1 MEFNPSDSFA
11 DPEKDH
17 EDDESDDTSLVTKK
31 KRNFNA
37 KTEDD
42 DTDKTDKSLA
52 VRDGIGKTLFQKDE
66 SKDDSSEQSQHDA
79 LTWHEDADDLI
90 DPTEISDNELR
101 EISQQIIENHSQQI
115 EAELANVESGS
126 LQEAEL
132 LGAAIFLEDVA
143 EELADGNNLDDE
155 RLNTVTDDTLAIFDG
170 DVSEAS
176 EGMGEANGMN
186 TDVEYPSHL
195 DQVEDDVQQANVVHS
210 NITPSS
216 LVNPSPATS
225 SRQSSFSRP
234 SMASVAHLVSP
245 PSAPNV
251 VDGVNIASTR
261 IENCSQSNHRG
272 ADLLVGGIV
281 GYLIGR
287 RRGRIKTEARLIPIQ
302 QSLESK
308 VRDLSEKVSF
318 HEQKIRTLVSEKMAT
333 QKDDAKQ
340 EMLEKARA
348 KVRQKS
354 QIKEKLQSIAPRK
367 MAEVDPSAKAEIFEP
382 PPQPQPVL
390 ERTEKVAA
398 MLISS
403 VEQQPEAPKEQRL
416 ALSDA
421 EVLRVASVIA
431 IDGQSAKQLY
441 EQGRV
446 SHADLKEIVSINT
459 TSPARA
465 ERMLRERMRPLVMDS
480 GTHERLSHQGLD
492 QQAKTPQSQQTVVA
506 RVQNSSLSK
515 PTALGVDALS
525 DSVSQHASHDDS
537 SSKSIS
543 HAQLYIWILV
553 VFVVTLLL
561 LGFFF

>member
-42 DTDKTDKSLA
+42 DTDKTDKSLV
-52 VRDGIGKTLFQKDE
+52 VRDGIGKTLFQKNE

-132 LGAAIFLEDVA
+132 LGAVIFLEDVA

-210 NITPSS
+210 NIPASS
-216 LVNPSPATS
+216 LVNPSPTTS
-225 SRQSSFSRP
+225 SRQSSFSHP

-261 IENCSQSNHRG
+261 IENFSQSNHRG

-446 SHADLKEIVSINT
+446 SHADLKEIVSIST

-492 QQAKTPQSQQTVVA
+492 QQAKTPLSQQTVVA

-515 PTALGVDALS
+515 PSALGVDALS
-525 DSVSQHASHDDS
+525 DSVSQLASHDDS